1 MARDVVQE
9 FANEAIGAQTAIH
22 DALLKFSEIGLAKE
36 KIRTA
41 EIVYFALTL
50 TICSLFRWGHFND
63 APALA
68 DSLSDQVLRLNL
80 ESNAIRSRSEAIKIY
95 RIRFSEYRA
104 ALPSLTDD
112 QVGFG
117 LLLSKNITGE
127 DDVLIGTVLCAV
139 TTIILGELKNL
150 IEDMC

>member
-1 MARDVVQE
+1 MRRDVVQE
-9 FANEAIGAQTAIH
+9 LANEAIGAQTAIH
-22 DALLKFSEIGLAKE
+22 DALLKFSEIRMAEE
-36 KIRTA
+36 KIQTA

-80 ESNAIRSRSEAIKIY
+80 ESNPIRSRSEAIKLY
-95 RIRFSEYRA
+95 QIRFGEYRA
-104 ALPSLTDD
+104 ALPSLTTD
-112 QVGFG
+112 QIGFG
-117 LLLSKNITGE
+117 LLLSKNMTGE
-127 DDVLIGTVLCAV
+127 GNMLIGTVLCAI